1 MPIHCDRPPIS
12 DERDNDNPTQTPV
25 GKPVNLLG
33 LLPGAWVTP
42 H

>member
-12 DERDNDNPTQTPV
+12 DERDNNPTQTPV